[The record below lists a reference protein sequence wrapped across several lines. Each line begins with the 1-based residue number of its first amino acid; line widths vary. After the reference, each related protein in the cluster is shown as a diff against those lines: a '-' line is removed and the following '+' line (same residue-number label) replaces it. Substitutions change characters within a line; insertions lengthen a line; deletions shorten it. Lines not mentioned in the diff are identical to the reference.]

1 MNFRRHLLNTLHGA
15 ALCCAL
21 AACALLLLLLPPRA
35 ALAQDAA
42 RQPAARPAAPQLDGL
57 LNQAAER
64 TTEYTNVFK
73 DLMAEERQTVE
84 LYDANGQLMRQRRI
98 LSDFVV
104 YQSQLKSTMM
114 VEYRHVREVDGVAV
128 ADQEQRAI
136 NLFERLVKVDSVSKE
151 LDRIDRE
158 GSRYDLSYS
167 IKGYTLNQGMALQR
181 EVREA
186 FEFREAG
193 RETIDGH
200 EVVVL
205 TYRQIA
211 QHPLLKFNLS
221 LPKAKS
227 APLYRGRL
235 WLDAATAQLWREERE
250 IIVRLPKLIDPVPVI
265 RFEFQY
271 RPSKFK
277 ILTPQRITFS
287 TVGSIK
293 RVEGH
298 APLLSPG
305 GRVQFEYGTFEIF
318 DVSVKPG
325 DLTPQRPQ

>member
-1 MNFRRHLLNTLHGA
+1 MNYQRYSFNTLLGA
-15 ALCCAL
+15 ACCCAL
-21 AACALLLLLLPPRA
+21 AAFVFLLLP
-35 ALAQDAA
+35 LAA
-42 RQPAARPAAPQLDGL
+42 RAQESAVARPVNTTPATQLESL

-64 TTEYTNVFK
+64 TVEYTNVFK

-84 LYDANGQLMRQRRI
+84 LYDSNGQLMRQRRI
-98 LSDFVV
+98 FSDFVV

-136 NLFERLVKVDSVSKE
+136 NLFERLVKVESVSKE

-158 GSRYDLSYS
+158 GSRYDLNYS
-167 IKGYTLNQGMALQR
+167 VKGYTLNQGMALQR

-186 FEFREAG
+186 FEFRETG
-193 RETIDGH
+193 RETIDGQ

-205 TYRQIA
+205 TYRQVA

-221 LPKAKS
+221 LPKAKA

-235 WLDAATAQLWREERE
+235 WLDAATGQLWREERE
-250 IIVRLPKLIDPVPVI
+250 ITVRLPKFIDPIPVI

-271 RPSKFK
+271 ARSKFK

-293 RVEGH
+293 KVEGRP
-298 APLLSPG
+298 PLLSPG
-305 GRVQFEYGTFEIF
+305 GRVQFEYGAFEIF
-318 DVSVKPG
+318 DVNVKPG